1 MNNIDWRK
9 IAGFFLAG
17 VLIFIVVFVIYLN
30 FFASEPEVSDQQV
43 FKDEEIKT
51 TESVESN
58 EDKTVDDEDSDEG
71 SDGDS
76 DEDSEDETV
85 EDSEE
90 GEPFGQIRNEDVSME
105 DKQND
110 DVDSKSIDGVVEE
123 QSKEIPDRASND
135 YKTLYKK
142 SERNVKEMSENMFT
156 YLGLDASEGV
166 NIGNYAEANEEA
178 PSKIGSEH
186 DIANYFEDKDI
197 ALNLAYD
204 LNLTRPTS
212 RQIHGEGDVYEFG
225 EDSSESDKDEKEI
238 ESQEETASPGDD
250 YEVNHME
257 MSDQTLMDDG
267 VKEVLIKVDYK
278 YKAGVSEA
286 TKEIV
291 YALNNEGKI
300 MSYTILSSDVKH
312 KEIKN

>member
-135 YKTLYKK
+135 YNCLLYT
-142 SERNVKEMSENMFT
+142 S
-156 YLGLDASEGV
+156 
-166 NIGNYAEANEEA
+166 
-178 PSKIGSEH
+178 PSPRDRG
-186 DIANYFEDKDI
+186 
-197 ALNLAYD
+197 
-204 LNLTRPTS
+204 
-212 RQIHGEGDVYEFG
+212 
-225 EDSSESDKDEKEI
+225 
-238 ESQEETASPGDD
+238 
-250 YEVNHME
+250 
-257 MSDQTLMDDG
+257 
-267 VKEVLIKVDYK
+267 
-278 YKAGVSEA
+278 
-286 TKEIV
+286 
-291 YALNNEGKI
+291 
-300 MSYTILSSDVKH
+300 
-312 KEIKN
+312 